1 MRQAIFLLCLW
12 SCSLLAGH
20 AQEADEANYDESK
33 IPPYTLP
40 ALLKTSDGREITT
53 VQQWE
58 QIRRP
63 ELLSAQEAD
72 EANYD
77 ESKIPPYTLPAL
89 LKTSDGREIT
99 TVQQWEQIRRPELL
113 SVFTEQVYGKMPAD
127 KVDVSYKKLDDN
139 HSAVNGSATRKQIEI
154 TFSHN
159 GIERKALLLMYLP
172 NHVKTK
178 VPVFLHFNFQ
188 GNQTISSDPDIIP
201 SQHSDRPRGNQAS
214 RWPVE
219 KIIDAGYG
227 LATVHYFDFFPDS
240 KDRYAESILALF
252 GHPSEGDIPAD
263 GGQAIAAWAW
273 GYATVHYFDFFPDSK
288 DRYAESILALFGH
301 PSEGD
306 IPADGGQ
313 AIAAWAWGYSR
324 VMDYLETDWQV
335 DASKIILMGHSRL
348 GKTSLWVGA
357 TDPRFAIVI
366 SNESGCGG
374 AALSRRQVGE
384 TVNRINHAFPH
395 WFCKNFRRY
404 NKKEGELP
412 IDQHEL
418 LALIAPR
425 PLYVAS
431 AEEDRW
437 SDPKG
442 EFLSTAYAGE
452 VYKLYGMKGLE
463 TTTMPTVNRPLYV
476 ASAEED
482 RWSDPKGEFLSTA
495 YAGEVYKLYGMK
507 GLETTTMPTVNMPI
521 MNRVAYHNR
530 TGVHDVTDFDWEN
543 YIKFADKWLK

>member
-1 MRQAIFLLCLW
+1 MRQTIFLLYLW
-12 SCSLLAGH
+12 ACSLLAGH

-58 QIRRP
+58 Q
-63 ELLSAQEAD
+63 
-72 EANYD
+72 
-77 ESKIPPYTLPAL
+77 T
-89 LKTSDGREIT
+89 
-99 TVQQWEQIRRPELL
+99 RRPELL
-113 SVFTEQVYGKMPAD
+113 SVFAEQVYGKMPAD

-188 GNQTISSDPDIIP
+188 GNQTVSSDPDIIP
-201 SQHSDRPRGNQAS
+201 SQYSDRPRGNQAS

-227 LATVHYFDFFPDS
+227 L
-240 KDRYAESILALF
+240 
-252 GHPSEGDIPAD
+252 
-263 GGQAIAAWAW
+263 
-273 GYATVHYFDFFPDSK
+273 ATVHYFDFFPDSK

-348 GKTSLWVGA
+348 GKTSLWAGA

-463 TTTMPTVNRPLYV
+463 TTTMPTVN
-476 ASAEED
+476 
-482 RWSDPKGEFLSTA
+482 
-495 YAGEVYKLYGMK
+495 
-507 GLETTTMPTVNMPI
+507 MPI

-530 TGVHDVTDFDWEN
+530 TGVHDVTDVDWEN

>member
-1 MRQAIFLLCLW
+1 MRQAIFFLCLW

-20 AQEADEANYDESK
+20 
-33 IPPYTLP
+33 
-40 ALLKTSDGREITT
+40 
-53 VQQWE
+53 
-58 QIRRP
+58 
-63 ELLSAQEAD
+63 AQEAD

-188 GNQTISSDPDIIP
+188 GNQTVSSDPDIIP
-201 SQHSDRPRGNQAS
+201 SQYSDRPRGNQAS

-227 LATVHYFDFFPDS
+227 L
-240 KDRYAESILALF
+240 
-252 GHPSEGDIPAD
+252 
-263 GGQAIAAWAW
+263 
-273 GYATVHYFDFFPDSK
+273 ATVHYFDFFPDSK

-348 GKTSLWVGA
+348 SL
-357 TDPRFAIVI
+357 IHI
-366 SNESGCGG
+366 
-374 AALSRRQVGE
+374 
-384 TVNRINHAFPH
+384 
-395 WFCKNFRRY
+395 
-404 NKKEGELP
+404 
-412 IDQHEL
+412 
-418 LALIAPR
+418 
-425 PLYVAS
+425 
-431 AEEDRW
+431 
-437 SDPKG
+437 
-442 EFLSTAYAGE
+442 
-452 VYKLYGMKGLE
+452 
-463 TTTMPTVNRPLYV
+463 
-476 ASAEED
+476 
-482 RWSDPKGEFLSTA
+482 
-495 YAGEVYKLYGMK
+495 
-507 GLETTTMPTVNMPI
+507 
-521 MNRVAYHNR
+521 
-530 TGVHDVTDFDWEN
+530 
-543 YIKFADKWLK
+543 

>member
-1 MRQAIFLLCLW
+1 MKR
-12 SCSLLAGH
+12 
-20 AQEADEANYDESK
+20 
-33 IPPYTLP
+33 
-40 ALLKTSDGREITT
+40 ITT
-53 VQQWE
+53 KAKFPL
-58 QIRRP
+58 I
-63 ELLSAQEAD
+63 
-72 EANYD
+72 
-77 ESKIPPYTLPAL
+77 LPAL

-188 GNQTISSDPDIIP
+188 GNQTVSSDPDIIP
-201 SQHSDRPRGNQAS
+201 SQYSDRPRGNQAS

-227 LATVHYFDFFPDS
+227 LAT
-240 KDRYAESILALF
+240 I
-252 GHPSEGDIPAD
+252 
-263 GGQAIAAWAW
+263 
-273 GYATVHYFDFFPDSK
+273 HYFDFFPDSK

-357 TDPRFAIVI
+357 TDPRF
-366 SNESGCGG
+366 C
-374 AALSRRQVGE
+374 
-384 TVNRINHAFPH
+384 NRHLQRIRM
-395 WFCKNFRRY
+395 WRSS
-404 NKKEGELP
+404 P
-412 IDQHEL
+412 IQ
-418 LALIAPR
+418 
-425 PLYVAS
+425 
-431 AEEDRW
+431 
-437 SDPKG
+437 
-442 EFLSTAYAGE
+442 TAG
-452 VYKLYGMKGLE
+452 
-463 TTTMPTVNRPLYV
+463 R
-476 ASAEED
+476 
-482 RWSDPKGEFLSTA
+482 
-495 YAGEVYKLYGMK
+495 
-507 GLETTTMPTVNMPI
+507 
-521 MNRVAYHNR
+521 
-530 TGVHDVTDFDWEN
+530 
-543 YIKFADKWLK
+543 

>member
-1 MRQAIFLLCLW
+1 MRQTIFLLCLW
-12 SCSLLAGH
+12 ACSLLAGH

-40 ALLKTSDGREITT
+40 ALLKTADGREVTN

-58 QIRRP
+58 Q
-63 ELLSAQEAD
+63 
-72 EANYD
+72 
-77 ESKIPPYTLPAL
+77 T
-89 LKTSDGREIT
+89 
-99 TVQQWEQIRRPELL
+99 RRPELL
-113 SVFTEQVYGKMPAD
+113 SVFAEQVYGKMPAD

-139 HSAVNGSATRKQIEI
+139 HSALNGSATRKQIEI

-252 GHPSEGDIPAD
+252 G
-263 GGQAIAAWAW
+263 
-273 GYATVHYFDFFPDSK
+273 Y
-288 DRYAESILALFGH
+288 

-335 DASKIILMGHSRL
+335 DASKIIRMWRSSPIQ
-348 GKTSLWVGA
+348 TA
-357 TDPRFAIVI
+357 
-366 SNESGCGG
+366 GG
-374 AALSRRQVGE
+374 
-384 TVNRINHAFPH
+384 
-395 WFCKNFRRY
+395 
-404 NKKEGELP
+404 
-412 IDQHEL
+412 
-418 LALIAPR
+418 
-425 PLYVAS
+425 
-431 AEEDRW
+431 
-437 SDPKG
+437 
-442 EFLSTAYAGE
+442 
-452 VYKLYGMKGLE
+452 
-463 TTTMPTVNRPLYV
+463 
-476 ASAEED
+476 
-482 RWSDPKGEFLSTA
+482 
-495 YAGEVYKLYGMK
+495 
-507 GLETTTMPTVNMPI
+507 
-521 MNRVAYHNR
+521 
-530 TGVHDVTDFDWEN
+530 
-543 YIKFADKWLK
+543 

>member
-1 MRQAIFLLCLW
+1 MRQAIFFLCLW

-20 AQEADEANYDESK
+20 
-33 IPPYTLP
+33 
-40 ALLKTSDGREITT
+40 
-53 VQQWE
+53 
-58 QIRRP
+58 
-63 ELLSAQEAD
+63 AQEAD

-188 GNQTISSDPDIIP
+188 GNQTVSSDPDIIP
-201 SQHSDRPRGNQAS
+201 SQYSDRPRGNQAS

-263 GGQAIAAWAW
+263 GGQAIAAWSMGLQSGDGLPRNRLA
-273 GYATVHYFDFFPDSK
+273 GRCLQNHPDGTFPLGQNLPLGW
-288 DRYAESILALFGH
+288 RYRSAFCNRHLQRIRMWRSSPIQTA
-301 PSEGD
+301 
-306 IPADGGQ
+306 GG
-313 AIAAWAWGYSR
+313 
-324 VMDYLETDWQV
+324 
-335 DASKIILMGHSRL
+335 
-348 GKTSLWVGA
+348 
-357 TDPRFAIVI
+357 
-366 SNESGCGG
+366 
-374 AALSRRQVGE
+374 
-384 TVNRINHAFPH
+384 
-395 WFCKNFRRY
+395 
-404 NKKEGELP
+404 
-412 IDQHEL
+412 
-418 LALIAPR
+418 
-425 PLYVAS
+425 
-431 AEEDRW
+431 
-437 SDPKG
+437 
-442 EFLSTAYAGE
+442 
-452 VYKLYGMKGLE
+452 
-463 TTTMPTVNRPLYV
+463 
-476 ASAEED
+476 
-482 RWSDPKGEFLSTA
+482 
-495 YAGEVYKLYGMK
+495 
-507 GLETTTMPTVNMPI
+507 
-521 MNRVAYHNR
+521 
-530 TGVHDVTDFDWEN
+530 
-543 YIKFADKWLK
+543 